1 MKKIKLKKLII
12 PAVNAAAIAGIL
24 ILTAAGSHSAAKQK
38 YNFTAEKWQGDS
50 SESYWQVSS
59 FFDDDSGFDSSRIR
73 SVRGQ
78 IMTALKNASYDTES
92 GMKLFTDAYCADVGM
107 AKIKCDTSRRADAE
121 ITAVGG
127 DFFYFHSFDLISGA
141 YFSEDD
147 TMQDGVVIDSQLAWE
162 IYGSDDIAGKNIYI
176 NGVKCYI
183 SGVVALPEDKAS
195 KKCMGDGMRAFVS
208 YDTATAMAAYG
219 SSASDT
225 SYAEDDSDSFKTITC
240 YECVLPQPVEN
251 FASKTIDNVFGT
263 PYKGSVKMISNTER
277 FSPSKRA
284 KAFRK
289 ISESVVHDDGIK
301 LPYWE
306 NASRITE
313 YKLSWLYAA
322 RRLLISIPVL
332 TLAWLGSRL
341 IRLYS
346 RNKARLRQRA
356 LESIDNIITKRRK
369 NSAENA

>member
-24 ILTAAGSHSAAKQK
+24 ILSAAGPHSAAKQK
-38 YNFTAEKWQGDS
+38 YNFTAGKWQGDS

-59 FFDDDSGFDSSRIR
+59 FFDDDSGFDTSRIR

-92 GMKLFTDAYCADVGM
+92 GMKLFTDAYSADVGT
-107 AKIKCDTSRRADAE
+107 AKIKCDTSRRADAAV
-121 ITAVGG
+121 TAVGG

-141 YFSEDD
+141 YFSEED
-147 TMQDGVVIDSQLAWE
+147 TMQDGVVIDRQLAWE

-183 SGVVALPEDKAS
+183 SGVVAAPTDKAS
-195 KKCMGDGMRAFVS
+195 KKCMGDVMRAYVS
-208 YDTATAMAAYG
+208 YDTASAMAMND
-219 SSASDT
+219 SSKSAENGTPSFRDIT
-225 SYAEDDSDSFKTITC
+225 S

-251 FASKTIDNVFGT
+251 FASKTMEDVFGT
-263 PYKGSVKMISNTER
+263 AYKGSVRIVSNTDR
-277 FSPSKRA
+277 YTPSKRV

-289 ISESVVHDDGIK
+289 ISESVIHDDGIK
-301 LPYWE
+301 LPFWE
-306 NASRITE
+306 NASRMTE

-322 RRLLISIPVL
+322 RRLLTAIPVL
-332 TLAWLGSRL
+332 TLAWLAFRL

-346 RNKARLRQRA
+346 RSKAELKRITAEL
-356 LESIDNIITKRRK
+356 IDRIITKRRK

>member
-12 PAVNAAAIAGIL
+12 PAVNTAAIAGIL
-24 ILTAAGSHSAAKQK
+24 ILSAAGSHSAAKQK
-38 YNFTAEKWQGDS
+38 YNFTAEKWQGES
-50 SESYWQVSS
+50 SESFWQVSS
-59 FFDDDSGFDSSRIR
+59 FFDNDSGFDTSRVR

-78 IMTALKNASYDTES
+78 IMTALKNASCDTES

-127 DFFYFHSFDLISGA
+127 DFFYFHSFDLLSGA
-141 YFSEDD
+141 YFSEED

-162 IYGSDDIAGKNIYI
+162 IYGSEDVAGKNIYI

-183 SGVVALPEDKAS
+183 SGVVAPPADKAS
-195 KKCMGDGMRAFVS
+195 KKCMGDGMRAYVS
-208 YDTATAMAAYG
+208 YDTANAMAVYG
-219 SSASDT
+219 GSAS
-225 SYAEDDSDSFKTITC
+225 AENGTPSFKNITC

-251 FASKTIDNVFGT
+251 FASKTMDDVFGT
-263 PYKGSVKMISNTER
+263 SYKGSVRSVSNTDR
-277 FSPSKRA
+277 FTPSKRA

-301 LPYWE
+301 LPFWE

-313 YKLSWLYAA
+313 YRLSWLYAF
-322 RRLLISIPVL
+322 RRLLMAIPAL
-332 TLAWLGSRL
+332 TLAWLGFRL
-341 IRLYS
+341 IRLYRRS
-346 RNKARLRQRA
+346 KAELRKRA
-356 LESIDNIITKRRK
+356 AELIDRIITKHRK